1 MMKIKVEK
9 KMLANAVSNVLKAVP
24 GKTTMQILNNILIT
38 AIGSEI
44 VLVGNDLELGIS
56 SSVEGEIVEQG
67 KTTIDARLFSEIVR
81 KLPDG
86 EVSLSVDE
94 KGTATVKCGKSKKGS
109 VLRVTALDG
118 HRIGIR
124 NIELAE
130 EYPDIKAIMPG
141 KTMAELAKIITGGI
155 DDKVTLLFGKN
166 HVVFRF
172 GNTVVTSRL
181 IEGNYFGV
189 DKLIGG
195 DTPIH
200 FMANRKDLIATI
212 DRTLTL
218 VAGENRPV
226 IFDKKG
232 KNLSLSIK
240 TARGEMTE
248 EMEIE
253 TSGDD
258 IRIAFNPK
266 FVIDTLK
273 AVEDEKVDFYLASNM
288 APAFVKNE
296 KGEYLYLILP
306 VNIRE

>member
-1 MMKIKVEK
+1 M
-9 KMLANAVSNVLKAVP
+9 
-24 GKTTMQILNNILIT
+24 
-38 AIGSEI
+38 
-44 VLVGNDLELGIS
+44 
-56 SSVEGEIVEQG
+56 
-67 KTTIDARLFSEIVR
+67 
-81 KLPDG
+81 
-86 EVSLSVDE
+86 
-94 KGTATVKCGKSKKGS
+94 
-109 VLRVTALDG
+109 
-118 HRIGIR
+118 
-124 NIELAE
+124 
-130 EYPDIKAIMPG
+130 
-141 KTMAELAKIITGGI
+141 
-155 DDKVTLLFGKN
+155 
-166 HVVFRF
+166 
-172 GNTVVTSRL
+172 
-181 IEGNYFGV
+181 
-189 DKLIGG
+189 IGG

>member
-1 MMKIKVEK
+1 M
-9 KMLANAVSNVLKAVP
+9 
-24 GKTTMQILNNILIT
+24 
-38 AIGSEI
+38 GSEMCI
-44 VLVGNDLELGIS
+44 RDRSEFTLRE
-56 SSVEGEIVEQG
+56 SVNQ
-67 KTTIDARLFSEIVR
+67 TIFCANLA
-81 KLPDG
+81 
-86 EVSLSVDE
+86 EVNNKMMAALYFEV
-94 KGTATVKCGKSKKGS
+94 KGS